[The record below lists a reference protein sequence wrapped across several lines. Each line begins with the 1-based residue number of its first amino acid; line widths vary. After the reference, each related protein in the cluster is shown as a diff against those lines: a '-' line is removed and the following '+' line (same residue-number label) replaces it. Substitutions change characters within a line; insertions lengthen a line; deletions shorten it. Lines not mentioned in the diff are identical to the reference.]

1 MAQSSGEKRTPNAH
15 ASSRGALALRFF
27 TALTALPLH
36 WRIGGAAL
44 ALIMACGLRYGL
56 MGVFGEHRFYFAF
69 YPAIAVVALLL
80 GTFAGAATALLAA
93 AAAHFDL
100 GAGRGAPINDG
111 MDFLILVVFLF
122 NCAALIFLAELLQGL
137 ARARRES
144 EELVRLNAEQLGHFV
159 EQAPAAMAMFDSDM
173 FYLAASARWREEF
186 GLSPDLVGKSHYDV
200 FPEIGEE
207 WRDVHRRALAGE
219 CANCE
224 QDRFERADGSVHWLR
239 WEVQPWRQAQGG
251 VGGVVIFS
259 EDISDRMRIEE
270 ALRNNEKRLKAIVDA
285 AMEAIVAID
294 GKGVIQSANP
304 AALEMFGYEKSE
316 LLGRNV
322 SLLMPDPYRNE
333 HDRYIAA
340 YQRGGEKN
348 IIGRRRKV
356 EGRRK
361 VGEVFPL
368 ELTVSEAPFNK
379 EMLFV
384 GFLRDMG
391 PIEAERRRV
400 NTLREELVHVSRL
413 NDMGE
418 MVAGLAHEVG
428 QPIAAILNF
437 AAAHRRAM
445 AATGEAPEPDLIAK
459 IEAQARRAA
468 EILKRLR
475 GFIEKRPPE
484 RTIEKIDD
492 LIEDAIKL
500 ALLRS
505 RAKITTFPPD
515 PDETPIR
522 VCVDR
527 IQIEQVLVNLLR
539 NADDALVDTV
549 EPEILIETARMEP
562 GKILVSVADN
572 GEGVHPEALEQLFK
586 AFSSAKQFGMGVGL
600 SIGKSIVEDHG
611 GVIAYRPNAPRG
623 SIFEFTLPIHDGEGD
638 SADGGPDAP

>member
-1 MAQSSGEKRTPNAH
+1 MARLSGEKRAPNAQ
-15 ASSRGALALRFF
+15 ANSRSALALRFF
-27 TALTALPLH
+27 AALAALPLH

-44 ALIMACGLRYGL
+44 ALIMACGLHYGL
-56 MGVFGEHRFYFAF
+56 MSVFGAHRFYFAF
-69 YPAIAVVALLL
+69 YPAIAIVALLL
-80 GTFAGAATALLAA
+80 GSYAAAATALFTAA
-93 AAAHFDL
+93 ATHFNL
-100 GAGRGAPINDG
+100 GGGRVAPNNGG
-111 MDFLILVVFLF
+111 MDLLILVVFLF

-159 EQAPAAMAMFDSDM
+159 EQAPAAMAMFDSEM

-207 WRDVHRRALAGE
+207 WREVYRRALAGE

-224 QDRFERADGSVHWLR
+224 QDRFERRDGSVHWLR
-239 WEVQPWRQAQGG
+239 WEVRPWRHAQGG

-270 ALRNNEKRLKAIVDA
+270 ALRKNEQRLKAIVDA

-304 AALEMFGYEKSE
+304 AALEMFGYDLGE

-322 SLLMPDPYRNE
+322 SLLMPDPYRSE

-361 VGEVFPL
+361 GGEVFPL
-368 ELTVSEAPFNK
+368 ELTVSEAPFNQ
-379 EMLFV
+379 ETLFV

-418 MVAGLAHEVG
+418 MVTGLAHEVS

-445 AATGEAPEPDLIAK
+445 AATGESPEPDLIAK

-484 RTIEKIDD
+484 RTVEKIDD
-492 LIEDAIKL
+492 LIDDAIKL
-500 ALLRS
+500 VLLRS
-505 RAKITTFPPD
+505 RARITTFPPD
-515 PDETPIR
+515 QDALRLR
-522 VCVDR
+522 VRVDR

-549 EPEILIETARMEP
+549 EPEILVETTRTER

-572 GEGVHPEALEQLFK
+572 GEGVHPEALEKLFE
-586 AFSSAKQFGMGVGL
+586 AFSGAKQFGMGVGL
-600 SIGKSIVEDHG
+600 SIGKSIVEAHG
-611 GVIAYRPNAPRG
+611 GALAYRPNAPCG

-638 SADGGPDAP
+638 GADGGSGAP